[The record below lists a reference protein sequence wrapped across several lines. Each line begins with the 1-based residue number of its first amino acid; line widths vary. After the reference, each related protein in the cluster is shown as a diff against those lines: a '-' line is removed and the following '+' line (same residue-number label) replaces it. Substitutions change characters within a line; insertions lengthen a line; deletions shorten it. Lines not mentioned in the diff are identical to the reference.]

1 MYFWKLRIKSEY
13 EEIKRVRNEVKKL
26 SLEFGFYNV
35 FQEAI
40 ELSIGELITNIIKHG
55 QKFHGKEKGI
65 EVVIKVEGNYF
76 YMDFFYQGDIPK
88 DEKIKKMN
96 EPPKVEDVF
105 DLSEGGRGMYLIN
118 HLMDAVNYEKQG
130 ELAKV
135 QVVKKIKNIVKK
147 LEIEKK

>member
-26 SLEFGFYNV
+26 SLEFGFYNE

-96 EPPKVEDVF
+96 EPPKVDDVF
-105 DLSEGGRGMYLIN
+105 EFS
-118 HLMDAVNYEKQG
+118 
-130 ELAKV
+130 
-135 QVVKKIKNIVKK
+135 
-147 LEIEKK
+147 